1 VLRSLDTAGRGRSID
16 RAGSERNPALIQLA
30 AIKFQ
35 KFRESRCDHRGRD
48 LDFQFGRAFCAAFTP
63 MVG

>member
-1 VLRSLDTAGRGRSID
+1 LLRNLDTAGRGRSID
-16 RAGSERNPALIQLA
+16 RADSERNPALIQLA
-30 AIKFQ
+30 AIKFH